1 MIYHLNHILNKEEKK
16 FTLLMIFAMITWGYS
31 WVGAKILGPYGHVT
45 VKIFLRFFLAA
56 LALIPILINYHATFK
71 INKKGLLFILWNS
84 ISLCSYNYFYF
95 KSTHIGLA
103 GAGGVLVT
111 TLNPI
116 LTSLFV
122 YLILDRKTAKLK
134 DIIGLVIGLIGG
146 SIIIRIWDMDMNLMI
161 QSGNLYYILA
171 SCSWVSVTIA
181 SQRAKDQI
189 HFLTYSFW
197 SFLIASLSILPFC
210 EIDAFIQV
218 TNYDYIF
225 WINMILLSIVVM
237 SFANTM
243 YFFASSK
250 IGAIK
255 ASSYIFVVPLTA
267 IIFSKII
274 LNEQI
279 LSTTILGG
287 MLSISAIYLINK
299 K

>member
-1 MIYHLNHILNKEEKK
+1 
-16 FTLLMIFAMITWGYS
+16 MIFAMITWGYS

-56 LALIPILINYHATFK
+56 LALIPILIKYHATFK

-84 ISLCSYNYFYF
+84 ISLGAYNYFYF
-95 KSTHIGLA
+95 KSTQIGLA

-116 LTSLFV
+116 LTFLFV
-122 YLILDRKTAKLK
+122 YFVFDRKTTKLK
-134 DIIGLVIGLIGG
+134 DIIGLIIGLIGG
-146 SIIIRIWDMDMNLMI
+146 SIIIRIWDMDTNLMI
-161 QSGNLYYILA
+161 QSGNLYFILA

-181 SQRAKDQI
+181 SQKAKDQI

-197 SFLIASLSILPFC
+197 SFLITSILVLPFC
-210 EIDAFIQV
+210 KIEEIDKI
-218 TNYDYIF
+218 TNYGYIF
-225 WINMILLSIVVM
+225 WINMFLLSIVVM

-255 ASSYIFVVPLTA
+255 ASSYAFVVPLTA

-274 LNEQI
+274 LNEQV
-279 LSTTILGG
+279 LFSTALGG

>member
-1 MIYHLNHILNKEEKK
+1 
-16 FTLLMIFAMITWGYS
+16 
-31 WVGAKILGPYGHVT
+31 
-45 VKIFLRFFLAA
+45 
-56 LALIPILINYHATFK
+56 
-71 INKKGLLFILWNS
+71 
-84 ISLCSYNYFYF
+84 
-95 KSTHIGLA
+95 
-103 GAGGVLVT
+103 
-111 TLNPI
+111 
-116 LTSLFV
+116 
-122 YLILDRKTAKLK
+122 
-134 DIIGLVIGLIGG
+134 
-146 SIIIRIWDMDMNLMI
+146 MDMNLMI

-197 SFLIASLSILPFC
+197 SFLIASLLILPFC
-210 EIDAFIQV
+210 EIDAAIQV

>member
-1 MIYHLNHILNKEEKK
+1 MIYYLNLILNKQEKK

-45 VKIFLRFFLAA
+45 VKIFLRFFLASI
-56 LALIPILINYHATFK
+56 ALIPILVKCQVTFK
-71 INKKGLLFILWNS
+71 INTKGFFFVLWNAV
-84 ISLCSYNYFYF
+84 SLCSYNYFYF
-95 KSTHIGLA
+95 QSTHIGLA

-122 YLILDRKTAKLK
+122 YLILDKKTAKLK
-134 DIIGLVIGLIGG
+134 DIIGLIIGLIGG
-146 SIIIRIWDMDMNLMI
+146 SIIMRIWKMDTNLMI

-181 SQRAKDQI
+181 SQKAKDQI
-189 HFLTYSFW
+189 HFLAYSFW
-197 SFLIASLSILPFC
+197 SFLIASLVTLPFC
-210 EIDAFIQV
+210 KIENVIQI

-250 IGAIK
+250 IGAIE

-279 LSTTILGG
+279 IPTTILGG

>member
-1 MIYHLNHILNKEEKK
+1 MINYLNHILNKEEKK

-56 LALIPILINYHATFK
+56 LALIPILVNYHATFK

-146 SIIIRIWDMDMNLMI
+146 SIIIRIWGI
-161 QSGNLYYILA
+161 
-171 SCSWVSVTIA
+171 
-181 SQRAKDQI
+181 
-189 HFLTYSFW
+189 
-197 SFLIASLSILPFC
+197 
-210 EIDAFIQV
+210 
-218 TNYDYIF
+218 
-225 WINMILLSIVVM
+225 
-237 SFANTM
+237 
-243 YFFASSK
+243 
-250 IGAIK
+250 
-255 ASSYIFVVPLTA
+255 
-267 IIFSKII
+267 
-274 LNEQI
+274 
-279 LSTTILGG
+279 
-287 MLSISAIYLINK
+287 
-299 K
+299 